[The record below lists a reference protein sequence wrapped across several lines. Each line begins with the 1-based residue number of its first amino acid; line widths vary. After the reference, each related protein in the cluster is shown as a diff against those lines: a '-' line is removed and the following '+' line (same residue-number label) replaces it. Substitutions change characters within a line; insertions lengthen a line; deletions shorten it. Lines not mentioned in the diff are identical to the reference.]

1 MRLASFSTT
10 FAIVCMSLI
19 ALPVS
24 AQQTQGT
31 PDPLPGP
38 PTLTAPPPQSQSSQT
53 VGVASPVNNPSAPA
67 ANPEQ
72 TVPLAPVRAAP
83 CSVFA
88 RETDGTTTCIGIP
101 AESRAHRRR

>member
-10 FAIVCMSLI
+10 LAIACMSLI
-19 ALPVS
+19 SLPVS

-31 PDPLPGP
+31 SDPLPGP
-38 PTLTAPPPQSQSSQT
+38 PTITAPPPQAQSSQT
-53 VGVASPVNNPSAPA
+53 VGVAPPVTSPSVPA

-101 AESRAHRRR
+101 SHRRR